1 MEVKRSRE
9 HIVSTAFK
17 LFVTEGYRVGINR
30 IVEKSGVSRGA
41 LYHYFNSK
49 EDLFEEVVKTYF
61 FKHFQDLPDIVSGS
75 GSFQSKIQELMDIS
89 LSPFYVVD
97 QYSNQHPG
105 NGYLTII
112 SAIRQNDQLY
122 EIQQEYNRRWIEAL
136 KAVVKQGLSEG
147 QLNSHRAVSGLVDA
161 IRLIVEGA
169 LLDAYNTS
177 LEEAK
182 HKLQRSVSYLLSFA

>member
-1 MEVKRSRE
+1 MEVKQSRE
-9 HIVSTAFK
+9 HIVATAFE

-30 IVEKSGVSRGA
+30 IVEKAGVSRGA

-49 EDLFEEVVKTYF
+49 GDLFEEVVKTYF
-61 FKHFQDLPDIVSGS
+61 FKHFQDLPDLASGP
-75 GSFQSKIQELMDIS
+75 GSFQSKIQKLMDIS

-97 QYSNQHPG
+97 QYGNQHPG

-112 SAIRQNDQLY
+112 SAIRQNSHLY
-122 EIQQEYNRRWIEAL
+122 EIQQEYNQHWIEAL
-136 KAVVKQGLSEG
+136 MAVVKQELYEG
-147 QLNSHRAVSGLVDA
+147 QLNSRCAVSGLVDA

-169 LLDAYNTS
+169 LLDAYNNS

-182 HKLQRSVSYLLSFA
+182 HKLQRSVSYILSFA